1 MKIDEIMQL
10 ISSLQSKHFENT
22 FSKKGVIIRPSNN
35 YTGGGVMTK
44 RGVDVNC
51 VTLTSTNITTNIMF
65 AQKH

>member
-35 YTGGGVMTK
+35 FQSLTK